1 MLSLGT
7 GRYETAGKNNTT
19 YTSLKAKL
27 TNVISSA
34 TDTEGKFSDYTPYD
48 VWGKKIQIH
57 AVTFCWVLLPPE
69 LCSFSVG
76 ESYSLLLISS
86 SLLHLCSDQLLL
98 SKVIPVFSP
107 SRTISVC
114 GRLYKLKLLL

>member
-48 VWGKKIQIH
+48 VWGKK
-57 AVTFCWVLLPPE
+57 
-69 LCSFSVG
+69 SK
-76 ESYSLLLISS
+76 YMLLLFAGFCF
-86 SLLHLCSDQLLL
+86 HLSCAVFLWVR
-98 SKVIPVFSP
+98 VIPSF
-107 SRTISVC
+107 
-114 GRLYKLKLLL
+114 